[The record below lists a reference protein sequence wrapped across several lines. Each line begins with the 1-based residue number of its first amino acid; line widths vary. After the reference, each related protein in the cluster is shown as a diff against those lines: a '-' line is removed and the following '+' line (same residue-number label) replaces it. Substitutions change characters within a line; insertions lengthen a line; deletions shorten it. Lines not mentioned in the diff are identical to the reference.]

1 MEKLI
6 KENYNRL
13 ARQGIGYSDSDF
25 IETFKLDPAIANTP
39 EINNAMLDLM
49 YRKNVENY
57 MNKGYSEGKAKAD
70 AGRLR
75 AQTKT
80 EIASI

>member
-1 MEKLI
+1 MERLI
-6 KENYNRL
+6 KQNYNRL
-13 ARQGIGYSDSDF
+13 SKQGIDYSDSDF

-57 MNKGYSEGKAKAD
+57 MNIGHSEGKAKAE

-75 AQTKT
+75 AQTKK
-80 EIASI
+80 EIALL